1 MSAKVLFVDDDPNVL
16 NAFKRRLRK
25 QVEMVTATGGAEGL
39 AALAEQGPFSVV
51 ISDQQMP
58 EMDGVAFLKKV
69 ATRSPDS
76 VRMMLTG
83 NADQETAAQ
92 AINDGN
98 IFRFLTKP
106 CQPQDLLAAIT
117 DAKEQYRLRRAERD
131 LLEQTLAGSIKLL
144 IDILSLQNARTF
156 DATARMRAWA
166 RRLIPKLRGIDP
178 WQLDMAI
185 MLAGLGRIVLPTD
198 VLAKLE
204 GKAELSPREAELV
217 SQSPGAARDLVR
229 NIPRL
234 EAVAD
239 AIYYQNRGFD
249 GSGFPD
255 DGKAGEEIPVAGRV
269 LKLLTDLSGICAG
282 EQVSHDDL
290 AALKAKAGLYDP
302 ALLDLAARA
311 LTGAGTARADLTEE
325 RDVDVTLARL
335 AMGDHL
341 LEDVTGDDGEMIL
354 AAGHALTEPMIHKLR
369 QLRKLKNIQEPIRV
383 RRRVKVD

>member
-25 QVEMVTATGGAEGL
+25 QVDMVTATGGAEGL
-39 AALAEQGPFSVV
+39 TALAEQGPFSVV

-69 ATRSPDS
+69 ATRSPDA

-106 CQPQDLLAAIT
+106 CQPEDLLAAINE
-117 DAKEQYRLRRAERD
+117 AKEQYRLRRAERD

-144 IDILSLQNARTF
+144 IDILSLQNAKTF

-166 RRLIPKLRGIDP
+166 RRLVPKLRGIDP

-204 GKAELSPREAELV
+204 GKAELSPRETELV
-217 SQSPGAARDLVR
+217 NQSPGAARDLVR

-239 AIYYQNRGFD
+239 AIYYQNKGFD

-255 DGKAGEEIPVAGRV
+255 DDKAGDDIPIAGRV
-269 LKLLTDLSGICAG
+269 LKLLTDLSQHCAD
-282 EQVSHDDL
+282 EQVS
-290 AALKAKAGLYDP
+290 AEAMSALKTNAQLYDA
-302 ALLDLAARA
+302 ALLDLAVQA
-311 LTGAGTARADLTEE
+311 LTGSGKADEAITEE
-325 RDVDVTLARL
+325 RDVDMSLGRL
-335 AMGDHL
+335 AVGDHL
-341 LEDVTGDDGEMIL
+341 LEDVAGEDGEMIL
-354 AAGHALTEPMIHKLR
+354 AAGHALTEPMIHKLW
-369 QLRKLKNIQEPIRV
+369 QLNKLKKIQEPIRV
-383 RRRVKVD
+383 RRRFKVD

>member
-1 MSAKVLFVDDDPNVL
+1 MSPKVLFVDDDENVL

-25 QVEMVTATGGAEGL
+25 QVDMVIATGGAEGL
-39 AALAEQGPFSVV
+39 TALAEQGPFSVV

-69 ATRSPDS
+69 ATRSPDA

-83 NADQETAAQ
+83 NADQETAVQ

-106 CQPQDLLAAIT
+106 CQPEDLLAAINE
-117 DAKEQYRLRRAERD
+117 AKEQYRLRRAERD

-144 IDILSLQNARTF
+144 IDILSLQNAATF
-156 DATARMRAWA
+156 NATARMRAWSRKLA
-166 RRLIPKLRGIDP
+166 PKLRGVDP

-185 MLAGLGRIVLPTD
+185 MLSGLGRIVLPSD

-204 GKAELSPREAELV
+204 GKAELSSGEAELV
-217 SQSPGAARDLVR
+217 AQSPGAARDLVR

-239 AIYYQNRGFD
+239 AIYYQNKGFD

-255 DGKAGEEIPVAGRV
+255 DGKTGDDIPIAGRV
-269 LKLLTDLSGICAG
+269 LKLLIDLSGVCAD
-282 EQVSHDDL
+282 EQVSDDAFASL
-290 AALKAKAGLYDP
+290 RANAPLYDP
-302 ALLDLAARA
+302 ALFDLAVQA
-311 LTGAGTARADLTEE
+311 LTGGGAAAEGLTEE
-325 RDVDVTLARL
+325 RDVDMSLGRL
-335 AMGDHL
+335 AVGDHL
-341 LEDVTGDDGEMIL
+341 LEDVAGEDGEMIL
-354 AAGHALTEPMIHKLR
+354 AAGHALTEPMIHKLW
-369 QLRKLKNIQEPIRV
+369 QLNKLKKIQEPIRV
-383 RRRVKVD
+383 RRRFKVE

>member
-25 QVEMVTATGGAEGL
+25 QVDMVTATGGAEGL
-39 AALAEQGPFSVV
+39 TALAEQGPFSVV

-69 ATRSPDS
+69 ATRSPDA

-83 NADQETAAQ
+83 NADQETAVQ

-106 CQPQDLLAAIT
+106 CQPEDLLAAINE
-117 DAKEQYRLRRAERD
+117 AKEQYRLRRAERD

-144 IDILSLQNARTF
+144 IDILSLQNAKTF

-166 RRLIPKLRGIDP
+166 RRLVPKLRGIDP

-204 GKAELSPREAELV
+204 GKAELSPREVELV
-217 SQSPGAARDLVR
+217 NQSPGAARDLVR

-239 AIYYQNRGFD
+239 AIYYQNKGFD

-255 DGKAGEEIPVAGRV
+255 DDKEGDDIPIAGRV
-269 LKLLTDLSGICAG
+269 LKLLTDLSGVCAD
-282 EQVSHDDL
+282 EQVAEESL
-290 AALKAKAGLYDP
+290 VALKANAQLYDP
-302 ALLDLAARA
+302 VLLDLATQA
-311 LTGAGTARADLTEE
+311 LTGGGKAGEGLTEE
-325 RDVDVTLARL
+325 RDVDMSLGRL
-335 AMGDHL
+335 AVGDHL
-341 LEDVTGDDGEMIL
+341 LEDVAGEDGEMIL
-354 AAGHALTEPMIHKLR
+354 AAGHALTEPMIHKLW
-369 QLRKLKNIQEPIRV
+369 QLNKLKKIQEPIRV
-383 RRRVKVD
+383 RRRFKID

>member
-39 AALAEQGPFSVV
+39 TALAEQGPFSVV

-69 ATRSPDS
+69 ATRSPDA

-106 CQPQDLLAAIT
+106 CQPEDLLAAINE
-117 DAKEQYRLRRAERD
+117 AKEQYRLRRAERD

-166 RRLIPKLRGIDP
+166 RRLVPKLRGIDP

-217 SQSPGAARDLVR
+217 NQSPGAARDLVR

-239 AIYYQNRGFD
+239 AIYYQNKGFD

-255 DGKAGEEIPVAGRV
+255 DDKAGEDIPVAGRV
-269 LKLLTDLSGICAG
+269 LKLLTDLSGLCAD
-282 EQVSHDDL
+282 EQVSDDAL
-290 AALKAKAGLYDP
+290 AALKANAQLYDP
-302 ALLDLAARA
+302 ALIDLAAQA
-311 LTGAGTARADLTEE
+311 LTGSGRASEGVTEE
-325 RDVDVTLARL
+325 REVDMSLGRL
-335 AMGDHL
+335 AVGDHL
-341 LEDVTGDDGEMIL
+341 LEDVTSEDGEMIL
-354 AAGHALTEPMIHKLR
+354 AAGHALTEPMIHKLW
-369 QLRKLKNIQEPIRV
+369 QLNKLKKIQEPIRV
-383 RRRVKVD
+383 RRRFKVD

>member
-39 AALAEQGPFSVV
+39 TTLAEQGPFSVV

-69 ATRSPDS
+69 ATRSPDA

-83 NADQETAAQ
+83 NADQETAVD

-106 CQPQDLLAAIT
+106 CQPEDLLAAINE
-117 DAKEQYRLRRAERD
+117 AKEQYRLRRAERD

-144 IDILSLQNARTF
+144 IDILSLQNAKTF

-166 RRLIPKLRGIDP
+166 RRLVPKLRGIDP

-204 GKAELSPREAELV
+204 GKAELSPRETELV
-217 SQSPGAARDLVR
+217 NQSPGAARDLVR

-239 AIYYQNRGFD
+239 AIYYQNKGFD

-255 DGKAGEEIPVAGRV
+255 DDKEGDDIPIAGRV
-269 LKLLTDLSGICAG
+269 LKLLTDLSGVCAD
-282 EQVSHDDL
+282 EQVSDEAL
-290 AALKAKAGLYDP
+290 AALKANAHLYDP
-302 ALLDLAARA
+302 ALLDLAAQA
-311 LTGAGTARADLTEE
+311 LTGSGKVGEGVTEE
-325 RDVDVTLARL
+325 RDVDMSLGRL
-335 AMGDHL
+335 AVGDHL
-341 LEDVTGDDGEMIL
+341 LEDVAGEDGEMIL
-354 AAGHALTEPMIHKLR
+354 AAGHALTEPMIHKLW
-369 QLRKLKNIQEPIRV
+369 QLNKLKKIQEPIRV
-383 RRRVKVD
+383 RRRFKID